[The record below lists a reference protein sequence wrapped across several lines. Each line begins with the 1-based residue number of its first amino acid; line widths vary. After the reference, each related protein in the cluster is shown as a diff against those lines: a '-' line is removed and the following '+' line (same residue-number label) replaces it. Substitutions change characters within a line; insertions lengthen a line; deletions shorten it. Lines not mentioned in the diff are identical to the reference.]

1 VTIEETPMHHI
12 VSATMRITLA
22 TLMLLGVC
30 LFVLLGL
37 LRFICELFADE
48 QARASA
54 LTEDD
59 SQPRDAL
66 AAQVSLQLE
75 RR

>member
-1 VTIEETPMHHI
+1 MHYI
-12 VSATMRITLA
+12 ISAIMRITLA

-37 LRFICELFADE
+37 LSFTRELFADE
-48 QARASA
+48 HRHAPA
-54 LTEDD
+54 LGDDD
-59 SQPRDAL
+59 SRPRDSFAP
-66 AAQVSLQLE
+66 QVSLQPE

>member
-1 VTIEETPMHHI
+1 LHYIIST
-12 VSATMRITLA
+12 TMRIALV

-37 LRFICELFADE
+37 LSFTRELFAD
-48 QARASA
+48 AHRHAPA
-54 LTEDD
+54 LADD
-59 SQPRDAL
+59 GSRPRDSFAP
-66 AAQVSLQLE
+66 QVSLQAE

>member
-1 VTIEETPMHHI
+1 MLYIIST
-12 VSATMRITLA
+12 TMRITLA

-37 LRFICELFADE
+37 LSFIRELVADGYP
-48 QARASA
+48 RAPA
-54 LTEDD
+54 LADDD
-59 SQPRDAL
+59 SRPKDSL
-66 AAQVSLQLE
+66 APQVSLQPE